1 MVLRTVP
8 NAPPLVLLQNVCECI
23 LKLFVRLLVVSRS
36 SNPFKMHH
44 EMEFQFS
51 NSRGHQHRQGLRLCL
66 FRKCELR

>member
-44 EMEFQFS
+44 EMESQFS
-51 NSRGHQHRQGLRLCL
+51 KLPRSPNTRVERI
-66 FRKCELR
+66 FI